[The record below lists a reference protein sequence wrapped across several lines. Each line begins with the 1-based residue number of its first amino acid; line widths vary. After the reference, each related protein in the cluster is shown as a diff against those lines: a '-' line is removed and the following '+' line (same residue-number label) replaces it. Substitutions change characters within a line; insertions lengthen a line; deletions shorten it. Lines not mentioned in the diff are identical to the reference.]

1 MKTRKPTILVV
12 DDAPLMR
19 RILVEVLGRFGY
31 HVETTEDGQ
40 QAIDFFLANRPDLI
54 LMDADMPIL
63 DGVTA
68 CARIR
73 QLPDAKYLPIII
85 VTAFVGR
92 DWVDRAF
99 AAGATDYVTKPVN
112 WDVLRNRIQYI
123 LQAKQSEEALF
134 EEKEKAQITL
144 ASIGDGV
151 ITTNAQGEIEYL
163 NPIASKLTGWHI
175 DEAKG
180 LPLNQIF
187 CLVDETDKQPIEFP
201 IQLCLTGNI
210 VKLPEHTNTVLIH
223 RDRQHFFA
231 IEDSAAPIK
240 DKQGRIIGVVLVF
253 HDVTENHKMNQQ
265 LVYQAKHDALT
276 NLFNRHEFHLRLKSL
291 LNQWHAH
298 DTVQHSLMFLDLDQ
312 FKIVN
317 DTCGHEAGDQ
327 LLKDVALLL
336 EKMIKHSRTYTQ
348 ATLARLG
355 GDEFGLLLEDC
366 DLQNA
371 QILANTL
378 CEAIQ
383 NLKFYWEDEQQ
394 LNGKR
399 IFNIGVSIGLVPI
412 SAQTVNDKSL
422 LAMAD
427 AACYAAKNA
436 GRNNV
441 HVYKDTD
448 LIDEIEWVSLLNYS
462 LESNDGFKLFYQPI
476 VKTSQF
482 GAEVK
487 TEIWY
492 EVLLRMHTPKGHI
505 VPPGAFLSTAT
516 RYTLTASLDK
526 WVVNACI
533 VWLQRRE
540 LSQFKLLNLNISG
553 HSLNDKTFV
562 NSLVERLSF
571 PDVPAHK
578 LCFEITEATAI
589 TNFSNTVNFMTELR
603 KLGCHFALDD
613 FGSGMSSFSYLKNLP
628 VDFIKIDGRF
638 IKGIV
643 TDKIDFAVVKSI
655 NEIAHEMNLCTIA
668 EFVETEEIFQHLQA
682 MNVDYVQ
689 GYWIGK
695 PQPLPL

>member
-1 MKTRKPTILVV
+1 MKTKQPTILVV

-31 HVETTEDGQ
+31 HVKTAENGQ
-40 QAIDFFLANRPDLI
+40 QAIDFFLTNRPDLI

-63 DGVTA
+63 DGVAA
-68 CARIR
+68 CAHIR
-73 QLPDAKYLPIII
+73 GLAGAKYLPIII

-163 NPIASKLTGWHI
+163 NPVASKLTGWHI
-175 DEAKG
+175 EEAKG
-180 LPLNQIF
+180 LLLNQVF
-187 CLVDETDKQPIEFP
+187 CLVDENDKQPIEFP

-210 VKLPEHTNTVLIH
+210 IKLPEHTNTVLIH

-240 DKQGRIIGVVLVF
+240 DKQGNIIGVVLVF

-265 LVYQAKHDALT
+265 LAYQAKHDALT
-276 NLFNRHEFHLRLKSL
+276 HLFNRHEFHLRLKTL
-291 LNQWHAH
+291 LNQWHSQSS
-298 DTVQHSLMFLDLDQ
+298 TQHSLMFLDLDQ
-312 FKIVN
+312 FKTVN
-317 DTCGHEAGDQ
+317 DTCGHEAGDE

-336 EKMIKHSRTYTQ
+336 DKIIKNAHTYTQ

-355 GDEFGLLLEDC
+355 GDEFGLLLENC
-366 DLQNA
+366 DLENA
-371 QILANTL
+371 KKLANTL

-394 LNGKR
+394 VNSKR
-399 IFNIGVSIGLVPI
+399 VFNIGVSIGLVPV

-448 LIDEIEWVSLLNYS
+448 LIDEIEWVSLLNCS
-462 LESNDGFKLFYQPI
+462 LESLDGFKLFYQPI
-476 VKTSQF
+476 VKTNIF
-482 GAEVK
+482 GTGIQDEV
-487 TEIWY
+487 WY

-516 RYTLTASLDK
+516 RYTLMASLDK
-526 WVVNACI
+526 WVLNASLA
-533 VWLQRRE
+533 WLQHRD
-540 LSQFKLLNLNISG
+540 LSQFKLLNINISG
-553 HSLNDKTFV
+553 HSLNDKTFI
-562 NSLVERLSF
+562 NHIVERLSH
-571 PDVPAHK
+571 PDVPANK

-589 TNFSNTVNFMTELR
+589 TNFSNTVKFITELK
-603 KLGCHFALDD
+603 KLGCRFALDD

-628 VDFIKIDGRF
+628 VDFIKIDGGF
-638 IKGIV
+638 IKGMV
-643 TDKIDFAVVKSI
+643 KDKIDFAVVRSI
-655 NEIAHEMNLCTIA
+655 NDIAHEMNLCTIA
-668 EFVETEEIFQHLQA
+668 EFVETEEIFHCLQEIK
-682 MNVDYVQ
+682 VDYVQ

-695 PQPLPL
+695 PQPLPS

>member
-1 MKTRKPTILVV
+1 MKTKKPMILVV

-31 HVETTEDGQ
+31 RVETTEDGQ
-40 QAIDFFLANRPDLI
+40 QAIDFFLTHRPDLI

-73 QLPDAKYLPIII
+73 ELPGAKYLPIII

-134 EEKEKAQITL
+134 EEKEKAQVTL

-163 NPIASKLTGWHI
+163 NPVACKLTGWSNE
-175 DEAKG
+175 EAKG
-180 LPLNQIF
+180 LPLNQVF
-187 CLVDETDKQPIEFP
+187 CLIDETDKQPIEFP
-201 IQLCLTGNI
+201 IKLCLTGNVI
-210 VKLPEHTNTVLIH
+210 KLPEHTNTVLTH
-223 RDRQHFFA
+223 RDGQHHFA

-240 DKQGRIIGVVLVF
+240 DKQGNIIGVVLVF
-253 HDVTENHKMNQQ
+253 HDVTENRKMNQQ
-265 LVYQAKHDALT
+265 LAYQAKHDALT
-276 NLFNRHEFHLRLKSL
+276 NLYNRHEFHTRLKAL
-291 LNQWHAH
+291 LNQWQAH
-298 DTVQHSLMFLDLDQ
+298 DTPQHCLMFLDLDQ
-312 FKIVN
+312 FKAVN

-336 EKMIKHSRTYTQ
+336 EKILKSFHSYSQ

-355 GDEFGLLLEDC
+355 GDEFGLLLEAC
-366 DLQNA
+366 DLA
-371 QILANTL
+371 EAHKIADML
-378 CEAIQ
+378 CDAIQ

-394 LNGKR
+394 NHNKR
-399 IFNIGVSIGLVPI
+399 IFTIGVSIGLVPI

-462 LESNDGFKLFYQPI
+462 LESNDGFRLFYQPI
-476 VKTSQF
+476 VKTNALGNDEEQ
-482 GAEVK
+482 
-487 TEIWY
+487 EIWY
-492 EVLLRMHTPKGHI
+492 EVLLRMHTPTGHI

-516 RYTLTASLDK
+516 RYTLTAALDR
-526 WVVNACI
+526 WVLKACI
-533 VWLQRRE
+533 HWLQTHDVN
-540 LSQFKLLNLNISG
+540 QFKLLNINISG

-562 NSLVERLSF
+562 ASVIEQLSTAHI
-571 PDVPAHK
+571 PTHK
-578 LCFEITEATAI
+578 LCFEIAEATAI
-589 TNFSNTVNFMTELR
+589 TNFSNTAKFIAEL
-603 KLGCHFALDD
+603 KQFGCRFALDD

-628 VDFIKIDGRF
+628 VDFLKIDGRF
-638 IKGIV
+638 IKGIAR
-643 TDKIDFAVVKSI
+643 DKVDFAVVKAI
-655 NEIAHEMNLCTIA
+655 NEIAHEMKIRTIA
-668 EFVETEEIFQHLQA
+668 EFVETEEIFKLLQDIQ
-682 MNVDYVQ
+682 VDYMQ

-695 PQPLPL
+695 PQPLPS